1 MSKQTQK
8 KIRDEVNVFYNI
20 KNIKINDLIKL
31 ARNEGVDLGKRKE
44 TQIKRTYEYFGEIT
58 NDLINRRNKKQ
69 KLIKQ
74 LKPITTEIKNNY
86 INAYEQIKNAYKNKN
101 AIQMKVFSNNDI
113 VRDLN
118 YDFRNDFNIVKD
130 IITTEKGKTEM
141 KKINVNS
148 NWSNVWA
155 LIRHDL
161 QPETD
166 KNIFDIYPNVRMFVI
181 EGFKPI
187 KSASVQTAFF
197 DGKIN
202 CVMSP
207 IIKFIENKIDDSK
220 TKKTIDNYRT
230 MLKKA
235 LNFEKKYH
243 NVGVNNEALNE
254 ISNDLQIDLIVHL
267 PFQKDYIIAKSNVKA
282 LRTFNYINSR
292 INHVEFDELTHND
305 EEKILTL
312 TELKTL
318 QIKLDHNKIYNTYKK
333 NNLNICEI
341 NTATTRYKLSNEYK
355 DAKLEMEIQSGLID
369 CKLCDIKDADISR
382 FVRQGTHFNE
392 TIDFNIEETK
402 YNHIDMRR
410 AYLNYRMSK
419 YYKGFVGKIT
429 DFRKC
434 DKIIDVGYYQIINL
448 ILSGRIAKWNEK
460 LNCYND
466 NIYPSVELEMLKE
479 EGCTFDIIAG
489 CWGSII
495 DFDFTDDML
504 NKVEILDDN
513 DKTKNIRFYCKF
525 IGSMYCMNMNHS
537 YYMKADNDFINH
549 LHNEIDADFL
559 QFNNEIK
566 VSYPKKNN
574 YHLSH
579 VCGFI
584 LSYMRM
590 NMLEQLY
597 EFEPNEICKIV
608 VDGIYHT
615 KKDVELKNCFRVEEK
630 EMTTNIGGRSYISN
644 NTNQQIFTFADF
656 KDHHLIEVHKGAG
669 GSGKTHKQLTDL
681 GYVNIQYFAPSWK
694 LARTKQNEYNVRCDT
709 IAKITSDDPAMYNKI
724 KQYCNVLVVDECS
737 MLSNENKDKIIK
749 NFKGCKI
756 LFCGDFGFQLPAIEG
771 SPFNIKN
778 MYVIE
783 HTTNYRVKCDK
794 LAIVL
799 KDIRK
804 MIMNGI
810 NPRDYVLK
818 TFSKIDNMDYDYL
831 KDMILCSSH
840 INKNVYTDKYMHL
853 NKYYILKSDR
863 IYGRGEIYYELPK
876 TKEYEIRHAF
886 TIHSIQGE
894 TAKGNVFFE
903 IANIYNPQM
912 IYTAISRA
920 EYFHQIKL
928 I

>member
-1 MSKQTQK
+1 MAQLLNLKKMNEETKRKIKSAVGVKNVTQL
-8 KIRDEVNVFYNI
+8 V
-20 KNIKINDLIKL
+20 KL
-31 ARNEGVDLGKRKE
+31 AEQSGVDLGNLKYMK
-44 TQIKRTYEYFGEIT
+44 QKKAYEYFGQIE
-58 NDLINRRNKKQ
+58 NDAIVRNNTK
-69 KLIKQ
+69 
-74 LKPITTEIKNNY
+74 EIKYNY
-86 INAYEQIKNAYKNKN
+86 VNAYEQIKNAFENKK
-101 AIQMKVFSNNDI
+101 AIQIMVLSNDDV
-113 VRDLN
+113 VRDIN

-130 IITTEKGKTEM
+130 VITTENGKTEM
-141 KKINVNS
+141 KKINVTS

-166 KNIFDIYPNVRMFVI
+166 KNIFDIYPNVRFFVV
-181 EGFKPI
+181 EGLRPI
-187 KSASVQTAFF
+187 KSASIQTAFF

-207 IIKFIENKIDDSK
+207 IIKFIENKIDESK
-220 TKKTIDNYRT
+220 TEKTIKNYKSK
-230 MLKKA
+230 LKKA
-235 LNFEKKYH
+235 LEFEKKYH
-243 NVGVNNEALNE
+243 NIGVNNDALSE
-254 ISNDLQIDLIVHL
+254 ISNELQIDLIVHL

-305 EEKILTL
+305 EEKIMTL
-312 TELKTL
+312 TELKAL
-318 QIKLDHNKIYNTYKK
+318 KVKLDHNKIYNTYKK
-333 NNLNICEI
+333 NNLNISEI
-341 NTATTRYKLSNEYK
+341 NTATTRYKLSNEYA

-392 TIDFNIEETK
+392 TIDFNLNVEK

-434 DKIIDVGYYQIINL
+434 DKIIDIGYYQIINL
-448 ILSGRIAKWNEK
+448 KLSGRIAKWNEK

-489 CWGSII
+489 CWGSNI
-495 DFDFTDDML
+495 DFDFTNDMI

-525 IGSMYCMNMNHS
+525 IGSMYCMNLNHS
-537 YYMKADNDFINH
+537 YYMKADDEFINH
-549 LHNEIDADFL
+549 LHNEIDADFM

-566 VSYPKKNN
+566 VSYPKKHN

-615 KKDVELKNCFRVEEK
+615 KNDVELKNCFRVEEK
-630 EMTTNIGGRSYISN
+630 EITDNIGGMSYISN
-644 NTNQQIFTFADF
+644 NINNQTFTFADF
-656 KDHHLIEVHKGAG
+656 KEHHLIEVHKGAG
-669 GSGKTHKQLTDL
+669 GCGKTHKQLIDL

-709 IAKITSDDPAMYNKI
+709 IAKIVSTDPAMYNKI
-724 KQYCNVLVVDECS
+724 KQYCNVMVVDECS
-737 MLSNENKDKIIK
+737 MLSNEEKELIIK

-756 LFCGDFGFQLPAIEG
+756 LFCGDFGFQLPAISG

-783 HTTNYRVKCDK
+783 HNTNYRVKCDK
-794 LAIVL
+794 LAVVL
-799 KDIRK
+799 KEIRK

-863 IYGRGEIYYELPK
+863 IYGRGEIYYEKPN

-920 EYFHQIKL
+920 QYFHQIKL